1 MQMEMPSLACW
12 FGWPPGH
19 LYESLT
25 YRDPISGRW
34 RAYARCL
41 RCAHQR
47 RLSVGDRKRPAN
59 FPGNPLAMLLAFGS
73 RPADAHLEIEPV
85 EPHGSMVVDVPA
97 TGEKLEIR
105 AARVAWGPWR
115 GDTVYCARVLGARGR
130 RQAASRDL
138 RSAIARVSRS
148 RGETRWVEDLA
159 RQLEHELAP

>member
-1 MQMEMPSLACW
+1 MGKMTCW
-12 FGWPPGH
+12 LGWPPGH
-19 LYESLT
+19 LYESVT
-25 YRDPISGRW
+25 YRDPVSGRW

-41 RCAHQR
+41 RCDHMR

-73 RPADAHLEIEPV
+73 RPADASQEIEHV
-85 EPHGSMVVDVPA
+85 EPGGSMVVEVPA

-105 AARVAWGPWR
+105 AALVAWGPWR
-115 GDTVYCARVLGARGR
+115 GNTVYCARRLGSG

-138 RSAIARVSRS
+138 RSAVASAS
-148 RGETRWVEDLA
+148 ETRPKTPWVEDLA

>member
-1 MQMEMPSLACW
+1 MGKMACW
-12 FGWPPGH
+12 LNWPPGH
-19 LYESLT
+19 LYESVT
-25 YRDPISGRW
+25 YRDPVSGRW

-41 RCAHQR
+41 RCNRLR

-73 RPADAHLEIEPV
+73 RPADATMEIEHV
-85 EPHGSMVVDVPA
+85 EPRGSMIVDVPP

-105 AARVAWGPWR
+105 AALVAWGPWR
-115 GDTVYCARVLGARGR
+115 GATVYCARRLGSG

-138 RSAIARVSRS
+138 RAAVARAS
-148 RGETRWVEDLA
+148 GTKDEAPWVDDLA